1 MVTKIGSSTNLVLA
15 DLIANDKAR
24 GHDVGFELGF
34 FSTSI
39 VALPVAF
46 IGVVYMSVVSPYL
59 LPGHAGSANPSSRQ
73 TCNPSSAV
81 HLTAA
86 AREGGGWV
94 SEQDAPHTSEQH
106 ASIFTS
112 DQQVAP
118 HTSEQHAPHTSEQY
132 APHYLTAH
140 APAAHQQVASLERT
154 YKVSFVVSGAA
165 ARQSAVALGLTRLDG
180 AHLIGLHSPVPLS
193 PSTIRNATLSHG
205 RPLED
210 SNEDV
215 MVESDDTTVEAMLQ
229 SHVLGAAHSGRVQ
242 SDVVGGAHSGRGS
255 GSLAPL
261 DLGTRIL
268 EKGDVLSFS
277 CTADAIALLRRVRGL
292 EALPLSPLVA
302 QLGAKRRRR
311 CLVEV
316 VVGDACPLVKHP
328 LDTRKWLH
336 LYGAAILARR
346 PSLLSPAPHTIQHCG
361 EAVRR
366 RVQAGDRA
374 QSVGDSQVLMAGDT
388 VLLETYPRFIPTWG
402 HSLHFRLVRMVTD
415 SAPPRHGQ
423 CKDRVRRVVAG
434 LVFVTV
440 VVLVAARQ
448 VSLLVGMVVASYMLV
463 ALQCCTIES
472 AFGSIKGRVVLA
484 AVAAFGLGDALTN
497 TGVTVKVASY
507 MVLVGRPLGPT
518 MLLFLIYLTTA
529 LLSCLVSNQVP

>member
-59 LPGHAGSANPSSRQ
+59 LPGHAGSANASSRE
-73 TCNPSSAV
+73 TCNSSSAV
-81 HLTAA
+81 NLTAA
-86 AREGGGWV
+86 AGQGGGWV
-94 SEQDAPHTSEQH
+94 SEHDASHTS
-106 ASIFTS
+106 A
-112 DQQVAP
+112 QVAP
-118 HTSEQHAPHTSEQY
+118 HTSEQHAPH
-132 APHYLTAH
+132 YLTVH

-165 ARQSAVALGLTRLDG
+165 ARRSALALGLTRLDG
-180 AHLIGLHSPVPLS
+180 AHLIGLHSPLPLS

-210 SNEDV
+210 SNEEV
-215 MVESDDTTVEAMLQ
+215 IVECDDTSVEGMLQ
-229 SHVLGAAHSGRVQ
+229 SHVHGAAHSGR
-242 SDVVGGAHSGRGS
+242 ASGEREQ
-255 GSLAPL
+255 PL
-261 DLGTRIL
+261 DLATRIL

-346 PSLLSPAPHTIQHCG
+346 PSLLSPAPHTTQHCG

-366 RVQAGDRA
+366 RAQAGDRA
-374 QSVGDSQVLMAGDT
+374 QLVGDSQVLMAGDT
-388 VLLETYPRFIPTWG
+388 VLLETYPRFIPAWG

-423 CKDRVRRVVAG
+423 CKDRARRVVAG

-507 MVLVGRPLGPT
+507 MVWVGQPLGPT
-518 MLLFLIYLTTA
+518 ILLFLIYLTTA